1 MRRRSS
7 AENPPRKI
15 FLSSDSVDLLSAR
28 LGEGKVRTAIFFLNA
43 GEILESSRRFCEL
56 IKMNLLFCDFGE
68 TSRSRDR

>member
-1 MRRRSS
+1 M
-7 AENPPRKI
+7 
-15 FLSSDSVDLLSAR
+15 DLLSAR